1 MAPMQQVN
9 RQNSLRIGPERWEVK
24 RGGDQAA
31 DARQRFSNDALPKQ
45 VSVGKSQISHHEK
58 EA

>member
-24 RGGDQAA
+24 RGGAQAA
-31 DARQRFSNDALPKQ
+31 GARQRIRNDALPEQ